1 MVSIKEYVSRELIFI
16 QNEVPSKEQ
25 ALDFLCTRI
34 AEFKKTQADVLR
46 EAVRERENKISTGIG
61 LGIAVPH
68 GRLPEWGET
77 TLSVLLLRKPL
88 DYDALDGK
96 PVKLILLFISDKD
109 KPCEHIN
116 LLSRISYILSDKDN
130 LQTLLKSGTPDD
142 LYKSFIEYGAQ
153 M

>member
-16 QNEVPSKEQ
+16 QNELPSKDQ

-34 AEFKKTQADVLR
+34 AEFKKTQTSALL

-88 DYDALDGK
+88 EYEALDGK
-96 PVKLILLFISDKD
+96 PVRLILLFISDRD

-116 LLSRISYILSDKDN
+116 LLSRISYILSEKDN
-130 LQTLLKSGTPDD
+130 LQTLLKSETPDD
-142 LYKSFIEYGAQ
+142 LYKSFIEYGTQ

>member
-16 QNEVPSKEQ
+16 QNELPSKDQ

-34 AEFKKTQADVLR
+34 AEFKKTQTSALL

-88 DYDALDGK
+88 EYEALDGK
-96 PVKLILLFISDKD
+96 PVRLILLFISDRD

-116 LLSRISYILSDKDN
+116 LLSRISYILSEKDN
-130 LQTLLKSGTPDD
+130 LQTLLKSETPDD